1 MGFGRR
7 WQNGQR
13 EGASYQPKS
22 TPGTPKLPNEALQIT
37 FQLTKTI
44 RGPSKGVGG
53 TFEKIQK
60 NQDSQYVPR
69 PPPRMVRLSDLE
81 SAWKCSR
88 SDGLE
93 MRIPKVTLKS
103 KIGHLEP
110 ELGNVEKIQDL
121 NFQNCLSANQKKAQI

>member
-1 MGFGRR
+1 MDSVEPKEQPPSAKDERGLLGARPSSYHYFRKKSKLGFGRR

-44 RGPSKGVGG
+44 RGPSKGVGA

-60 NQDSQYVPR
+60 IQDSQYVPF
-69 PPPRMVRLSDLE
+69 PPPRMVRL
-81 SAWKCSR
+81 
-88 SDGLE
+88 
-93 MRIPKVTLKS
+93 
-103 KIGHLEP
+103 
-110 ELGNVEKIQDL
+110 
-121 NFQNCLSANQKKAQI
+121 